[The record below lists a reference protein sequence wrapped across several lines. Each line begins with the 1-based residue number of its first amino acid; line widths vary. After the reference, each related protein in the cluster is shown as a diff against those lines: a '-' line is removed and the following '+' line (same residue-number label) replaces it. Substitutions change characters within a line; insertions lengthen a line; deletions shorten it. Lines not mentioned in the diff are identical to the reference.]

1 MNDYTAAIV
10 VALSGVALLVF
21 GNLAAG
27 DGPTVFGVVVG
38 AGFLGVAAI
47 AAWDVATTRRDRRR
61 TARRLVGRDRAD
73 QLTDRELERLSRR
86 RGGPQ

>member
-21 GNLAAG
+21 GIMAAG

-38 AGFLGVAAI
+38 GGFLGVAAI
-47 AAWDVATTRRDRRR
+47 AAWEAATTRRARRR
-61 TARRLVGRDRAD
+61 TARRLADRDSAD
-73 QLTDRELERLSRR
+73 RLTERELERLSRR